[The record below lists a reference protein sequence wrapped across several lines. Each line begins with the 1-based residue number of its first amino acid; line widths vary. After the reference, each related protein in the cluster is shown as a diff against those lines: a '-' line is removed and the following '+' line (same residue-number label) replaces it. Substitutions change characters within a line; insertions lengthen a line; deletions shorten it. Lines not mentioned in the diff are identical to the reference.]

1 VNVLIFGATGMVGMG
16 ALLEC
21 LDDSRVQS
29 VLVVGRSSCG
39 VRHAKLT
46 EVLHQDFFNYGPL
59 ADRFRDRDACFF
71 CLGVSSAGMDEPKYH
86 RLTYDLTLAA
96 AQAMATANKRMTF
109 CYVSG
114 QGTDSSGR
122 GSSMWARVKG
132 QTENALLRLPFKA
145 AYMFRPGLI
154 QSMRGVRSKT
164 KLYNALY
171 AVFGPLVPLL
181 RRLFPNHVTTTV
193 IVGRALID
201 VAANGYSKPH
211 LETRDINTLGSA

>member
-154 QSMRGVRSKT
+154 QSMRGVRFLLEFAKADE
-164 KLYNALY
+164 ALRT
-171 AVFGPLVPLL
+171 ARVRSTLVVFGGARV
-181 RRLFPNHVTTTV
+181 
-193 IVGRALID
+193 RAGH
-201 VAANGYSKPH
+201 A
-211 LETRDINTLGSA
+211 R

>member
-1 VNVLIFGATGMVGMG
+1 MNVMIFGATGMVGMG

-21 LDDSRVQS
+21 LDDPRVQS
-29 VLVVGRSSCG
+29 VLVVGRSGCG
-39 VRHAKLT
+39 VQHAKLT
-46 EVLHQDFFNYGPL
+46 EVLHQDFFNYGAL

-114 QGTDSSGR
+114 QGTDSSERGR
-122 GSSMWARVKG
+122 SMWARVKG

-164 KLYNALY
+164 KLYNAMY

-193 IVGRALID
+193 IVGRALIN

-211 LETRDINTLGSA
+211 LETRDINALGAA